1 LIAIIG
7 TRTNIFRIG
16 LLALRTG
23 QINNIVFLIPGVFFA
38 SLWLYLDAKQRK
50 KGDP

>member
-7 TRTNIFRIG
+7 IRMNNFRIG

-23 QINNIVFLIPGVFFA
+23 QINNIVFLITGVFFA
-38 SLWLYLDAKQRK
+38 SLWLYLDTKQRK
-50 KGDP
+50 KEDP